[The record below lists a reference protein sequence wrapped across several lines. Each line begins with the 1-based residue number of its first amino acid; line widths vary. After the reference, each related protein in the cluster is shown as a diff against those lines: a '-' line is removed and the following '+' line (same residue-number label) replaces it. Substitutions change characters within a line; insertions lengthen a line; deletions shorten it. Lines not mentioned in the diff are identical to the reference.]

1 MSNKDILNKFAIE
14 SSSDEPEEEFVMR
27 EYGNT
32 GPKGVIADHAEY
44 LEVLRRERIEEK
56 KRQVQQSK
64 KMVMNE
70 KEVNLVDY
78 LLQQRKVSINEKQ
91 QEKKKRLIENSDPE
105 TEEEDE
111 KKKEEDSEEELLKM
125 LDKEGI
131 LDEYALQRLNQIK
144 KEIEPVFGTVLTVN
158 KENFVSTIDNE
169 SPKVTIIV
177 HMYDQNNRACIRIN
191 SCLSKLARR
200 LTKVKFLKGLAKDLK
215 PGFNTEFLPVFIVYK
230 AGKFVDS
237 ILKVSEHLP
246 KSFDEDDVRSLL
258 VESKY
263 L

>member
-1 MSNKDILNKFAIE
+1 MSNEDILNKFAIE

-111 KKKEEDSEEELLKM
+111 KKKKKTLK
-125 LDKEGI
+125 KN
-131 LDEYALQRLNQIK
+131 Y
-144 KEIEPVFGTVLTVN
+144 
-158 KENFVSTIDNE
+158 
-169 SPKVTIIV
+169 
-177 HMYDQNNRACIRIN
+177 
-191 SCLSKLARR
+191 
-200 LTKVKFLKGLAKDLK
+200 
-215 PGFNTEFLPVFIVYK
+215 
-230 AGKFVDS
+230 
-237 ILKVSEHLP
+237 
-246 KSFDEDDVRSLL
+246 
-258 VESKY
+258 
-263 L
+263 